1 MKILLIRPFTDSTVG
16 NSPPLSIMYISS
28 YLKSK
33 NMDVVLVDNC
43 IDVTAMSNFS
53 LNNNRI
59 RELVDEIDCHRPQ
72 IIGMTLFSSELKN
85 ISKLCKVF
93 KEKFGQVYIVLG
105 GPHPTAMPQETLEQI
120 PECDFVVR
128 GEGEHTVYDLINTL
142 SNGED
147 LRKLKGISFRTND
160 NGGIFNCLDANT
172 ITNLDEIPF
181 PDRLSLMENYRKG
194 KYSSILYGNPSD
206 CIMTSRGCPLACKFC
221 FKIEDQY
228 RSRSVENVL
237 QELEWIMENIRPQ
250 SIQVMDDTFTA
261 QRMRCSQI
269 LDAII
274 ERKYKCS
281 FKVRSRVNSANE
293 KLLKK
298 MKLAGVDTI
307 VYGLESGS
315 QKMLDAFNKKTKVEQ
330 NKKACQLTKKAEI
343 NCLGDMIL
351 FYPGENRE
359 TLKETEEF
367 LKEAKPT
374 AVKFYI
380 LTPLPRTEVYEEAKK
395 NGSLMG
401 GWNIDDES
409 PWIKLDDFKDI
420 TEMEKIA
427 NRMFIKSM
435 LTPGRI
441 VWFFKSFVKVL
452 FLNPIFS
459 LKVVFY
465 ALMKKRK
472 Y

>member
-1 MKILLIRPFTDSTVG
+1 MRILLLRPFTDSTVG

-43 IDVTAMSNFS
+43 IDVASISNFS

-59 RELVDEIDCHRPQ
+59 RELIDEIDRHRPQ
-72 IIGMTLFSSELKN
+72 IIGMTLFSKELEKMY
-85 ISKLCKVF
+85 KLCKVF
-93 KEKFGQVYIVLG
+93 KERFEQVYIVLG

-120 PECDFVVR
+120 PWCDFAVR
-128 GEGEHTVYDLINTL
+128 GEGEDIMYDLINTL
-142 SNGED
+142 SNGGD

-172 ITNLDEIPF
+172 ITNLDDIPF
-181 PDRLSLMENYRKG
+181 PDRLSLIDNYKKG

-206 CIMTSRGCPLACKFC
+206 CIMTSRGCPLSCKFC
-221 FKIEDQY
+221 FKIENQY
-228 RSRSVENVL
+228 RSRSAENVL
-237 QELEWIMENIRPQ
+237 LEIEWIMENIQPK

-261 QRMRCSQI
+261 QRKRCSQI
-269 LDAII
+269 LDALI
-274 ERKYKCS
+274 EKKYKCN
-281 FKVRSRVNSANE
+281 FKVRSRVNSINE
-293 KLLKK
+293 ELLKK

-330 NKKACQLTKKAEI
+330 NIKACQLTKKAGI

-351 FYPGENRE
+351 FYPGENWE

-367 LKEAKPT
+367 LKKGKPT

-380 LTPLPRTEVYEEAKK
+380 LTPLPRTKVYEEAKK
-395 NGSLMG
+395 KGSLMG
-401 GWNIDDES
+401 GWNIGDES

-420 TEMEKIA
+420 SEMERIA
-427 NRMFIKSM
+427 NRMFIKFM
-435 LTPGRI
+435 LTPKGF
-441 VWFFKSFVKVL
+441 VWFFKSFVKAL
-452 FLNPIFS
+452 FSNPIFS
-459 LKVVFY
+459 LKVVLF
-465 ALMKKRK
+465 AITKKRK